1 MSYTAHRDTFARDNL
16 PPRDAWPDFVG
27 LEKLG
32 YPPRLNAAEELLD
45 KQVAA
50 GLGDKPCLKSE
61 RECWS
66 YRELQKKVNR
76 IARVLSGEL
85 GMVSGERVLLM
96 APNTPMLAA
105 CWLAVVKAGGIAV
118 AVMPLLRPKELV
130 AICDKAKVR
139 LALCDEAQRETL
151 EVTAAQ
157 SEALERIVAFGGGEL
172 EGLMATEEPDFDA
185 VPTASDDVCL
195 IAFTS
200 GTTGKPKGTM
210 HFHRDV
216 LAICDTFAK
225 EILRPEANDL
235 FIGSPPLAF
244 TFGLGGLLLFPL
256 RVGASSYLLEKPSP
270 ENLAAAIERSRAS
283 ICFTS
288 PTAYRM
294 MLAAERDLSSL
305 EKCVSAGETL
315 PKATFDAWRAKTGLK
330 LIDGIGATEMLHIF
344 ISASGEAIRPG
355 ATGKPVP
362 LYEAK
367 VVDDEGLELPPNT
380 VGRLAVR
387 GPTGCRYLAD
397 ERQRDYVRGGWNY
410 TGDAYLMD
418 EDGYFWY
425 QSRVDD
431 MIVSSGYNIS
441 GPEVEDALLT
451 HPAVRECAVVAA
463 PDELRGAIPKAY
475 VVLADGFEASAT
487 LVKELQEHVKA
498 TIAPYK
504 YPREVAFLDALPRT
518 PTGKVQR
525 FKLRELAAKRKEAP

>member
-1 MSYTAHRDTFARDNL
+1 
-16 PPRDAWPDFVG
+16 
-27 LEKLG
+27 
-32 YPPRLNAAEELLD
+32 
-45 KQVAA
+45 
-50 GLGDKPCLKSE
+50 
-61 RECWS
+61 
-66 YRELQKKVNR
+66 
-76 IARVLSGEL
+76 
-85 GMVSGERVLLM
+85 
-96 APNTPMLAA
+96 
-105 CWLAVVKAGGIAV
+105 
-118 AVMPLLRPKELV
+118 LR
-130 AICDKAKVR
+130 A
-139 LALCDEAQRETL
+139 
-151 EVTAAQ
+151 
-157 SEALERIVAFGGGEL
+157 
-172 EGLMATEEPDFDA
+172 
-185 VPTASDDVCL
+185 
-195 IAFTS
+195 
-200 GTTGKPKGTM
+200 
-210 HFHRDV
+210 
-216 LAICDTFAK
+216 
-225 EILRPEANDL
+225 
-235 FIGSPPLAF
+235 
-244 TFGLGGLLLFPL
+244 
-256 RVGASSYLLEKPSP
+256 GASSYLLDKPSP
-270 ENLAAAIERSRAS
+270 ENLAAAIAHSRATV
-283 ICFTS
+283 CFTS

-294 MLAAERDLSSL
+294 MLAAEHDLSSL

-315 PKATFDAWRAKTGLK
+315 PKATFDAWQAKTGLK

-344 ISASGEAIRPG
+344 ISASGDAIRPG

-367 VVDDEGLELPPNT
+367 VVDDEGNELPPNT

-397 ERQRDYVRGGWNY
+397 ERQRDYVKGGWNY

-475 VVLADGFEASAT
+475 LVLADGVEASAA
-487 LVKELQEHVKA
+487 LVKALQEHVKA

-525 FKLRELAAKRKEAP
+525 FRLRELAAGRAEAP

>member
-172 EGLMATEEPDFDA
+172 EGLMARKETDFDA

-305 EKCVSAGETL
+305 KKCVSAGETL

-344 ISASGEAIRPG
+344 ISASGDAIRPG

-475 VVLADGFEASAT
+475 VVLADGFEASET

-525 FKLRELAAKRKEAP
+525 FKLRELAASRSGAP